1 MPNPSDECYKS
12 RLDILCMFNKTR
24 RDPEGKLR
32 YGRAAAV
39 IMMRYFRKWG
49 ISMARILRVELT
61 SRKSSWEAPPG
72 GNVWDVPDE
81 DLDKMFS

>member
-1 MPNPSDECYKS
+1 M
-12 RLDILCMFNKTR
+12 RILR
-24 RDPEGKLR
+24 ER
-32 YGRAAAV
+32 
-39 IMMRYFRKWG
+39 G